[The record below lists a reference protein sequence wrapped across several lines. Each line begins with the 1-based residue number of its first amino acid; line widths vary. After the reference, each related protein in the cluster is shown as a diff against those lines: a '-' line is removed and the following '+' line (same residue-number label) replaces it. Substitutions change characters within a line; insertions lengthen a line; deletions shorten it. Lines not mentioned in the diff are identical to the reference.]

1 MSAKGRF
8 IINANTRICSKYFRL
23 TCHQVDYDTLLS
35 ESRFPC
41 PGRDMYF
48 KSGVCSVIT
57 QFDGRNLDVIY
68 SDRTS
73 WGNRLLQ
80 HWLRIKLK
88 ECIISIAEKV
98 LPDRMHYWEQQKGLK
113 AKSVSVKLLRGKTL
127 GQCFHDG
134 RIELSPK
141 ILLMPESYTDSVILH
156 EMAHLK
162 YHHHRQSFWN
172 YLSILLGEDSKAQST
187 RMDLEM
193 GIKYFYLDYI
203 IQ

>member
-1 MSAKGRF
+1 
-8 IINANTRICSKYFRL
+8 
-23 TCHQVDYDTLLS
+23 
-35 ESRFPC
+35 
-41 PGRDMYF
+41 
-48 KSGVCSVIT
+48 
-57 QFDGRNLDVIY
+57 
-68 SDRTS
+68 
-73 WGNRLLQ
+73 
-80 HWLRIKLK
+80 
-88 ECIISIAEKV
+88 
-98 LPDRMHYWEQQKGLK
+98 MHYWEQQKGLK

-127 GQCFHDG
+127 GRCFHDG
-134 RIELSPK
+134 RIELSTK

-203 IQ
+203 MQ